1 MFFRIPER
9 PSSCHAPRNG
19 APPNTNMPTTF
30 PHLMIRASAGTGKT
44 FQLTN
49 RYLSLI
55 DGDAGCD
62 QVLATTFTRKA
73 AGEILDRVLSRLA
86 TAADSGQH
94 CGELA
99 QFVGDGSL
107 TPARAL
113 ELLARLVRNLHRLR
127 ISTLDSFFAQIAV
140 TFSLELG
147 LPPGWRIVEES
158 TDARLRTE
166 AIQAV
171 LGGGAPGDTLAL
183 LHLLTKGEA
192 TRTVSEQV
200 RSLVNSLHGLY
211 LEAPPDAWKQV
222 PRPTPLAQEK
232 LAAALDGLAAFSL
245 SGKQLPNARDKDL
258 EAARAADWATF
269 VAKGIGKCVLDGKP
283 KFGSQT
289 LDPRLIEIYHAL
301 GRHAR
306 AVLLTQLAGQTE
318 ATCQVL
324 EKFDGHYRRLK
335 LAHRALRFDDITRG
349 LGSSALMARVGELA
363 HRLDAGIDHL
373 LLDEFQDTSLA
384 QWEVLRPFA
393 DQVMPAGS
401 FFCVGDVKQAIYGWR
416 GGVAELFDTLETA
429 WPKLRRSSLATS
441 FRSSPPIIET
451 VNRVFDRLENL
462 APLADRA
469 AAVRAWKAG
478 FEQHSTTL
486 ANLAGYAR
494 MVVAPRAEDPT
505 PQAEVTLAFA
515 AEEIKRFTK
524 EAPGRSVGVLVRDNQ
539 AVARLIYELRQRE
552 VPASEEGGNPLTDSP
567 AVGTVLSLLTLAD
580 HPGNLVARFHVA
592 SSPLGPIA
600 GLTDYQSD
608 SAARRISLDVRRSLL
623 TRGYGATLYRWARSL
638 ADSCDDREANRLLQ
652 LVELAYRYEPEATLR
667 VRDFVAFVEGQR
679 VEDPAATDV
688 RVMTIHQA
696 KGLEF
701 DIVVL
706 PRLDARFIGQSPPVV
721 IGREWPTGPVN
732 LICRYVNADVRA
744 LLPEEFQRAFER
756 QDEQALRES
765 LCVLYVALT
774 RAVHALHIIVSPSKE
789 NEKNMPKSHAGILR
803 AALAEGASAVPGA
816 VLYEHGDPRWFEKE
830 RHKPGAKC
838 AADAKEKNAH
848 AGRREFTPTGRV
860 STNGA
865 AENGAA
871 DNGALEAE
879 SQFAIALAP
888 LGDRRRRGLRRESP
902 SELARGA
909 RVDVALRLQLKRS
922 EATTRG
928 SAFHAWF
935 ERIEWLDDLKDGEPA
950 DAVLRQAAASID
962 ASPRQISTWLG
973 QFRRL
978 LGQPEVRAALSRD
991 AYLNASTAPWRHD
1004 APLRDALATGLIT
1017 LDVERE
1023 RSFAVRHDDRLLTG
1037 AIDRLVLVRCAPRG
1051 TGGPGP
1057 LMAAEI
1063 LDFKTDTI
1071 SGDPA
1076 DGLVQLTERYAPQLD
1091 AYRRSVAQLT
1101 GLPLDRVFARLLPV
1115 GLEA

>member
-1 MFFRIPER
+1 
-9 PSSCHAPRNG
+9 
-19 APPNTNMPTTF
+19 MPTTF

-86 TAADSGQH
+86 KAADSGQH
-94 CGELA
+94 CDELA
-99 QFVGDGSL
+99 PFVGDGSL
-107 TPARAL
+107 TQPRAL

-140 TFSLELG
+140 TFGLELG

-158 TDARLRTE
+158 TDERLRTE

-171 LGGGAPGDTLAL
+171 LGGGTPKDTLAL

-192 TRTVSEQV
+192 TRTVSQQV
-200 RSLVNSLHGLY
+200 RSLVNSLYGLY

-232 LAAALDGLAAFSL
+232 LAAALEGLAEFPL
-245 SGKQLPNARDKDL
+245 SGKQLPEARDKDL

-269 VAKGIGKCVLDGKP
+269 ISQGIAKCALEGKQKYR
-283 KFGSQT
+283 SQAI
-289 LDPRLIEIYHAL
+289 DPQLVEIYQAI

-306 AVLLTQLAGQTE
+306 AVLLAQLAGQTE

-324 EKFDGHYRRLK
+324 EKFDAEYRRLK
-335 LAHRALRFDDITRG
+335 LAHRALRFDDITRS
-349 LGSSALMARVGELA
+349 LGTSALMARVGELA

-384 QWEVLRPFA
+384 QWAVLRPFA

-416 GGVAELFDTLETA
+416 GGVAELFDTLESD

-441 FRSSPPIIET
+441 FRSSPPVIET
-451 VNRVFDRLENL
+451 VNRVFDHLET
-462 APLADRA
+462 ASPLADRA

-478 FEQHSTTL
+478 FETHTTTL
-486 ANLAGYAR
+486 AGLAGYAR
-494 MVVAPRAEDPT
+494 MIVAPRAEDPT

-515 AEEIKRFTK
+515 AQEIKRFTA
-524 EAPGRSVGVLVRDNQ
+524 EAPGRSIGVLVRDNQ
-539 AVARLIYELRQRE
+539 AVARLIYELRRLD

-592 SSPLGPIA
+592 NSPLGPIA
-600 GLTDYQSD
+600 GLTDYESE
-608 SAARRISLDVRRSLL
+608 SVARRISLDVRRSLL

-667 VRDFVAFVEGQR
+667 VRDFVAFVESQR
-679 VEDPAATDV
+679 VEDPAAADV

-706 PRLDARFIGQSPPVV
+706 PRLDGKLVGQAPPVV
-721 IGREWPTGPVN
+721 VGREWATGPVN
-732 LICRYVNADVRA
+732 LICRYANVDVRA
-744 LLPEEFQRAFER
+744 MLPDEFQQAFER

-774 RAVHALHIIVSPSKE
+774 RAVHALHIIIAPPKKE
-789 NEKNMPKSHAGILR
+789 KKTVPKSHAGILR
-803 AALAEGASAVPGA
+803 ATLAEDVSPAPET
-816 VLYEHGDPRWFEKE
+816 VLYEHGDPCWFEKAA
-830 RHKPGAKC
+830 HKP
-838 AADAKEKNAH
+838 AAERPRDAKELAGR
-848 AGRREFTPTGRV
+848 AGRREFASAG
-860 STNGA
+860 GA
-865 AENGAA
+865 AAEDAPANGSPDKNASTA
-871 DNGALEAE
+871 EA
-879 SQFAIALAP
+879 QFAIALAP
-888 LGDRRRRGLRRESP
+888 LGSRRRRGLRRESP

-928 SAFHAWF
+928 SVFHAWF
-935 ERIEWLDDLKDGEPA
+935 ERIEWLDDLKPGEPA
-950 DAVLRQAAASID
+950 DAVLRQAAAAID
-962 ASPRQISTWLG
+962 ASPRQISNWLA

-978 LGQPEVRAALSRD
+978 LGQPEVRTALSHATYR
-991 AYLNASTAPWRHD
+991 NPSTTPWRHD
-1004 APLRDALATGLIT
+1004 ARLRDALATGTMT
-1017 LDVERE
+1017 LEVERE

-1051 TGGPGP
+1051 TAGPGP
-1057 LMAAEI
+1057 LVASEI

-1071 SGDPA
+1071 SGDFA
-1076 DGLVQLTERYAPQLD
+1076 AGLAQLTERYAPQLD
-1091 AYRRSVAQLT
+1091 GYRRSVAQLT
-1101 GLPLDRVFARLLPV
+1101 GLPLDCVFARLVPAGMESGAQLP
-1115 GLEA
+1115 LF

>member
-1 MFFRIPER
+1 
-9 PSSCHAPRNG
+9 
-19 APPNTNMPTTF
+19 MPTNF

-86 TAADSGQH
+86 NAADSGQR

-99 QFVGDGSL
+99 KFVGDGSL
-107 TPARAL
+107 TQHRAL
-113 ELLARLVRNLHRLR
+113 ELLSRLVRNLHRLR

-158 TDARLRTE
+158 TDDRLRTE

-171 LGGGAPGDTLAL
+171 LGGGQPKDTLAL

-200 RSLVNSLHGLY
+200 RSLVNSLYGLY

-222 PRPTPLAQEK
+222 PRPTPLSAEK
-232 LAAALDGLAAFSL
+232 LSAALDGLAAFPL
-245 SGKQLPNARDKDL
+245 TGKQMPEARDKDL

-269 VAKGIGKCVLDGKP
+269 VSKGIGKCVLEGKQ
-283 KFGSQT
+283 KLGSQVI
-289 LDPRLIEIYHAL
+289 DPRLVEIYQAL

-324 EKFDGHYRRLK
+324 EKFDAQYRRLK
-335 LAHRALRFDDITRG
+335 LARRALRFDDITRG
-349 LGSSALMARVGELA
+349 LGSSQLMARVGELA

-416 GGVAELFDTLETA
+416 GGVAELFDTLESA

-441 FRSSPPIIET
+441 FRSSPPVIET
-451 VNRVFDRLENL
+451 VNRVFDCLESA

-478 FEQHSTTL
+478 FEPHTTTL
-486 ANLAGYAR
+486 VGLAGYAR
-494 MVVAPRAEDPT
+494 MVVAPRADDPQS
-505 PQAEVTLAFA
+505 PQSQAERTLAFA
-515 AEEIKRFTK
+515 AKEIKRFTE
-524 EAPGRSVGVLVRDNQ
+524 EAPGRSIGVLVRDNR
-539 AVARLIYELRQRE
+539 AVARLIYELRRLD

-567 AVGTVLSLLTLAD
+567 AVGTVLSLLRLAD
-580 HPGNLVARFHVA
+580 HPGDLVARFHVA
-592 SSPLGPIA
+592 NSPLGAIV
-600 GLTDYQSD
+600 GLIDYE
-608 SAARRISLDVRRSLL
+608 SAALARRISLEVRRSLL
-623 TRGYGATLYRWARSL
+623 ARGYGTTLYRWASPL
-638 ADSCDDREANRLLQ
+638 AESCDDREANRLLQ

-721 IGREWPTGPVN
+721 VGREWPTGPVN

-744 LLPEEFQRAFER
+744 LLPDEFQRAFER

-774 RAVHALHIIVSPSKE
+774 RAVHALHIIISPSKD
-789 NEKNMPKSHAGILR
+789 NEKTMPKSHAGILR
-803 AALAEGASAVPGA
+803 SALAAGASAVPET

-830 RHKPGAKC
+830 RSQAAAKRPRGAK
-838 AADAKEKNAH
+838 DGTVQ
-848 AGRREFTPTGRV
+848 AGRREFAPAGNVPAGDAVR
-860 STNGA
+860 NGA
-865 AENGAA
+865 VESAASGA
-871 DNGALEAE
+871 GAR
-879 SQFAIALAP
+879 FAIALAP
-888 LGDRRRRGLRRESP
+888 LADRRRRGLRRESP

-909 RVDVALRLQLKRS
+909 RVDLALRLQLKLS

-928 SAFHAWF
+928 SVFHAWF
-935 ERIEWLDDLKDGEPA
+935 ERIEWLDDLKPGEPA
-950 DAVLRQAAASID
+950 DAVLSQAAAAIN

-978 LGQPEVRAALSRD
+978 LNQPEVRAALSRD
-991 AYLNASTAPWRHD
+991 TYRNTATAPWRHD
-1004 APLRDALATGLIT
+1004 AHLSDALAAGPMT
-1017 LDVERE
+1017 LEVERE

-1051 TGGPGP
+1051 TGGAGP
-1057 LMAAEI
+1057 LVAAEI

-1071 SGDPA
+1071 SGDLA
-1076 DGLVQLTERYAPQLD
+1076 EGLTQLTERYAPQLEG
-1091 AYRRSVAQLT
+1091 YRRSVAQLT
-1101 GLPLDRVFARLLPV
+1101 GLPLDRVFARLVPAGMEASGQLP
-1115 GLEA
+1115 LFS